1 MPNIPVTATLLLT
14 LTLANAQPYKD
25 PKTSIE
31 ILDIAPPGAAA
42 TNLYYHFSN
51 FTADNRYAVFAS
63 TAGQQPQ
70 IFAYEPAT
78 GQTRQLT
85 KGPGVAAAAAC
96 PHPKNPQLL
105 YYPRGA
111 AVEELNLATG
121 AVRQVGQIPEPRIG
135 GTQQPSLS
143 HDLKSLAL
151 VKQRDAA
158 NWEIGLMDIATG
170 AWRTVVV
177 TGFQIGH
184 VQHHPTLPRIF
195 YVWET
200 GGYAPQRTWVVNDD
214 GTANRPFYYT
224 TDPKQWITPLK
235 EWVTH
240 ESWVAGTG
248 QVTLIVDQVGIV
260 VADADGRN
268 GRLLPGHYWHV
279 HASEDGR
286 FLVADDSGGNIWLI
300 ESATNSRRLLVTG
313 YRDGVRAVHAHAA
326 FDRTGR
332 YIFFNNGHTRQA
344 VALIDLHQQGVY
356 SKPSWLP

>member
-1 MPNIPVTATLLLT
+1 MPNHSVAFILLLSLSLLKAET
-14 LTLANAQPYKD
+14 YKD
-25 PKTSIE
+25 PKTGVE
-31 ILDIAPPGAAA
+31 ILEIDPPGQGT

-51 FTADNRYAVFAS
+51 FTADNRYVIFAS
-63 TAGQQPQ
+63 TLHQQAQ
-70 IFAYEPAT
+70 VFAYEPAT
-78 GQTRQLT
+78 GKSRQLT
-85 KGPGVAAAAAC
+85 TGPGVAAASAC

-111 AVEELNLATG
+111 AVEELNIATG
-121 AVRQVGQIPEPRIG
+121 AVRRVGEIPEPRLG
-135 GTQQPSLS
+135 GTGQPSLS

-151 VKQRDAA
+151 VKRRDAA

-170 AWRTVVV
+170 AWRTVTVV
-177 TGFQIGH
+177 GFQAGH
-184 VQHHPTLPRIF
+184 VQHHPTLPLIF

-224 TDPKQWITPLK
+224 TDPKEWITPLK

-248 QVTLIVDQVGIV
+248 QMTLIVDQVGV
-260 VADADGRN
+260 VIAGPDGK
-268 GRLLPGHYWHV
+268 GRLIPGQFWHA
-279 HASEDGR
+279 HATEDGK
-286 FLVADDSGGNIWLI
+286 FLVADDQGGNLWLI
-300 ESATNSRRLLVTG
+300 EAATGSRRLLVTG
-313 YRDGVRAVHAHAA
+313 YRDGVRAVHAHAS

-332 YIFFNNGHTRQA
+332 YVLFNTGHTRQT
-344 VALIDLHQQGVY
+344 VALIDLQQQGVY

>member
-1 MPNIPVTATLLLT
+1 MPNTLATTTLILSLTLL
-14 LTLANAQPYKD
+14 NAQTYKD
-25 PKTSIE
+25 PKTSLE
-31 ILDIAPPGAAA
+31 ILEIAPPGAGT

-51 FTADNRYAVFAS
+51 FTADNRYTIFAS
-63 TAGQQPQ
+63 TAAGQAQ

-78 GQTRQLT
+78 GKTRQLSH
-85 KGPGVAAAAAC
+85 GAGVAAAAAC
-96 PHPKNPQLL
+96 PHPKNPQLV

-111 AVEELNLATG
+111 AIEELNVSTG
-121 AVRQVGQIPEPRIG
+121 AVRRVGEIPQPRVG

-143 HDLKSLAL
+143 HDSKSLAL
-151 VKQRDAA
+151 VKQRDSA

-170 AWRTVVV
+170 AWRTVAVV
-177 TGFQIGH
+177 GFRVGH
-184 VQHHPTLPRIF
+184 VQHHPSLPLIF

-214 GTANRPFYYT
+214 GTSNRPFYYT
-224 TDPKQWITPLK
+224 TDPKEWITPLK

-248 QVTLIVDQVGIV
+248 QITMIVDKVGIV
-260 VADADGRN
+260 VAGPDGK
-268 GRLLPGHYWHV
+268 GHLLPGQYWHV

-300 ESATNSRRLLVTG
+300 EAATDSRRLLVTG
-313 YRDGVRAVHAHAA
+313 YRDGVRAVHAHAS

-332 YIFFNNGHTRQA
+332 YVFFNNGHTRQT
-344 VALIDLHQQGVY
+344 VALIDLQQQGVY

>member
-1 MPNIPVTATLLLT
+1 MPNNYVTSTLLLS
-14 LTLANAQPYKD
+14 LSLLQAQTYKD

-31 ILDIAPPGAAA
+31 ILEIASPGDSPM
-42 TNLYYHFSN
+42 NLYYHFSN
-51 FTADNRYAVFAS
+51 FTADNRYVIFSAVVDKAS
-63 TAGQQPQ
+63 Q

-78 GQTRQLT
+78 GQTKQLT
-85 KGPGVAAAAAC
+85 KGPGVAATSAC
-96 PHPKNPQLL
+96 PHPKNAQLL

-111 AVEELNLATG
+111 AIEELNIATG
-121 AVRQVGQIPEPRIG
+121 AVRQVGELPQPLVG

-158 NWEIGLMDIATG
+158 NWEVGLMDIATG
-170 AWRTVVV
+170 AWRSVAIV
-177 TGFQIGH
+177 GFRVGH
-184 VQHHPTLPRIF
+184 VQHHPTLPMIF

-224 TDPKQWITPLK
+224 TDPKEWITPLK

-248 QVTLIVDQVGIV
+248 QITLIVDKVGIV
-260 VADADGRN
+260 IAGPDGK
-268 GRLLPGHYWHV
+268 GRLLPGQYWHV
-279 HASEDGR
+279 HASEDGK
-286 FLVADDSGGNIWLI
+286 FLVADDMAGNIWLI
-300 ESATNSRRLLVTG
+300 EAATDSRRLLVTG
-313 YRDGVRAVHAHAA
+313 YRDGVRAVHAHAS

-332 YIFFNNGHTRQA
+332 YIFFNNGHTRQT
-344 VALIDLHQQGVY
+344 VALIDLEHQGVY
-356 SKPSWLP
+356 SKPSWLR